1 MKSSD
6 LKYKSLHRIS
16 SVFHI
21 YRPSNM
27 TNTYYRRANSI
38 KTNFNLL
45 INYHNAM
52 KKTQREL
59 IEMIYSE
66 SKSKYKQFILT
77 NKQTTEL
84 NNYIEQRKKE
94 KHISKSCE
102 IPKKKVISNEEEIK
116 KSKVSLLEKIEQMC
130 NSGNPNTSIKKMIND
145 YNNNYKFN
153 ECFPKQLKLINQK
166 IIKGIKSH
174 KYYDWYS
181 PSIYVS
187 FDNIQQM

>member
-1 MKSSD
+1 
-6 LKYKSLHRIS
+6 
-16 SVFHI
+16 
-21 YRPSNM
+21 M
-27 TNTYYRRANSI
+27 TDTYYRRANSI
-38 KTNFNLL
+38 KTNFSLL

-66 SKSKYKQFILT
+66 SKSKYKRFLLT

-84 NNYIEQRKKE
+84 NNYMEQRKKE
-94 KHISKSCE
+94 KRISKSCE
-102 IPKKKVISNEEEIK
+102 IPKLQAIANEEEVK

-166 IIKGIKSH
+166 IIKGIKAN
-174 KYYDWYS
+174 KYYNWYC
-181 PSIYVS
+181 PSIYVN
-187 FDNIQQM
+187 FDNI